1 MILPKLLTV
10 IHEHPGVSDV
20 HISAEA
26 PMFMR
31 GPAGYAALDEDIVTH
46 ADLESFIASN
56 AIGGQNWRASLL
68 AHGGKLDGAV
78 DLTNSRVRY
87 SIYETGGQ
95 SHTLNI
101 VMRIIRRGI
110 LPMEKM
116 GSLQPILRDITS
128 RGKGLIIITGPTG
141 AGKTTTMNILID
153 RINTERPC
161 HIMTIEDPI
170 EQIHGKKQAIISQR
184 EVGTNLDSFA
194 SGLEG
199 AMRQRPDIIAVGELL
214 DRETVETLFRAAD
227 SGHLVLATTHGRS
240 ARDVINRLLGF
251 FSSDE
256 RSQRRQILASCLT
269 CIISQVLV
277 PSVNRQE
284 WILAAEIL
292 VNTSGIRSIIASG
305 NLAQLPAAIQQGR
318 SDGMH
323 LLATDLARLVRDGRI
338 NPVQARMASYDDGV
352 I

>member
-1 MILPKLLTV
+1 MILPKLLHV
-10 IHEHPGVSDV
+10 IHEHPSISDIHVSTD
-20 HISAEA
+20 A
-26 PMFMR
+26 PLFMR
-31 GPAGYAALDEDIVTH
+31 GPGGYAAIDAEPVLASE
-46 ADLESFIASN
+46 LEAFIASN
-56 AIGGQNWRASLL
+56 AIGGQNWRANLI
-68 AHGGKLDGAV
+68 AQDGKLDGAV

-95 SHTLNI
+95 NHTLNI

-110 LPMEKM
+110 LPMDKM
-116 GSLQPILRDITS
+116 GSLQPILRDITT

-141 AGKTTTMNILID
+141 AGKTTTMNIVLD
-153 RINTERPC
+153 RINSERPC

-170 EQIHGKKQAIISQR
+170 EQIHIKKQAIISQR

-251 FSSDE
+251 FTADE

-277 PSVNRQE
+277 PSTSKQE
-284 WILAAEIL
+284 WVLAAEIL

-323 LLATDLARLVRDGRI
+323 LLATDLARLVREGRI
-338 NPVQARMASYDDGV
+338 NPAQARMASYDDGIV
-352 I
+352 